1 MKMVQEE
8 EMLIQSKMFEI
19 LERIGIS
26 EMEYQKNAQFHGQ
39 DQMKSMQIM
48 QMQQSTQTAGK
59 EEEAPKLDKKKTMD
73 AFKIQ

>member
-39 DQMKSMQIM
+39 DQMKSM
-48 QMQQSTQTAGK
+48 
-59 EEEAPKLDKKKTMD
+59 
-73 AFKIQ
+73 